1 MVNDLDGPFRKTFA
15 PENLSSFSWDKTTS
29 WAEERA
35 PLTVACLRAMFP
47 PTKKIQKQ
55 KLSFSRGNNQRWVSE
70 LSLEGSL
77 QVQVFQISPSVL
89 IRAGWFWTRRLFL
102 RSHANSLARFVSGS

>member
-1 MVNDLDGPFRKTFA
+1 MVNDLDGPFRKTFT

-29 WAEERA
+29 WAEEKA

-55 KLSFSRGNNQRWVSE
+55 KLSYVRGNNQRWVKVWFMSLWTVVLE
-70 LSLEGSL
+70 LKT
-77 QVQVFQISPSVL
+77 
-89 IRAGWFWTRRLFL
+89 WF
-102 RSHANSLARFVSGS
+102 SGSDSI

>member
-1 MVNDLDGPFRKTFA
+1 MVNDLDGPFRKTFT

-29 WAEERA
+29 WAEEKA

-55 KLSFSRGNNQRWVSE
+55 KLSYVRGNNQRWVE
-70 LSLEGSL
+70 TETFKVWFMSLRT
-77 QVQVFQISPSVL
+77 VVL
-89 IRAGWFWTRRLFL
+89 KPKTWF
-102 RSHANSLARFVSGS
+102 SGSDSI